1 MDILSMIFER
11 QKAFDDDL
19 IARRQLSHITREEW
33 LQKETLAIMDELS
46 ELMNEVNYKWWKNP
60 KPLDEAAIKE
70 ELIDILHFWVS
81 MCIKM
86 GMDAKDVLE
95 IYLEKNKENFDR
107 QQGKSAKIG
116 YESPAVQ
123 NSPSA

>member
-1 MDILSMIFER
+1 MDILTTIFAR

-19 IARRQLSHITREEW
+19 IQRRQLSHITREEW

-46 ELMNEVNYKWWKNP
+46 ELLNEVNYKWWKNP

-81 MCIKM
+81 MCLKM
-86 GMDAKDVLE
+86 DMSAQDVLD
-95 IYLEKNKENFDR
+95 IYLAKNDENFKR
-107 QQGKSAKIG
+107 QQGKSAKPG
-116 YESPAVQ
+116 YEAP
-123 NSPSA
+123 